1 MIRSAAGILAGVW
14 QVYRVAAAW
23 LVAVAALTVLV
34 LVGLGAFDAESLAR
48 ALQALRGAEPA
59 HAASSGGGGPT
70 VLERLPEGIEEEV
83 RAGRAATA
91 EEARRRAAELDA
103 VASWVG
109 ERAARVEAERRA
121 LERERVRLA
130 ADRTEFAARRA
141 AAEAAAR
148 DEAFR
153 SNLKLLERRTPEEA
167 APMLAEWSAE
177 EAARYLRAL
186 KDRTAARILSALEA
200 MDPATAVRV
209 RAVLHEQAALPAAAG
224 GGR

>member
-1 MIRSAAGILAGVW
+1 MSRSAAGILAGVW
-14 QVYRVAAAW
+14 DVYRVAAAW
-23 LVAVAALTVLV
+23 LVAVAALAVLV
-34 LVGLGAFDAESLAR
+34 LIGLGALDAEACAR
-48 ALQALRGAEPA
+48 ALRALRGTEAA
-59 HAASSGGGGPT
+59 TAASGVGGTPT
-70 VLERLPEGIEEEV
+70 VIERLPEGIEDEV

-130 ADRTEFAARRA
+130 ADRQEFEARRA

-167 APMLAEWSAE
+167 APMLAEWPAE

-186 KDRTAARILSALEA
+186 KDRTAARLLTALEA
-200 MDPATAVRV
+200 LEPAIAARV

-224 GGR
+224 VVR